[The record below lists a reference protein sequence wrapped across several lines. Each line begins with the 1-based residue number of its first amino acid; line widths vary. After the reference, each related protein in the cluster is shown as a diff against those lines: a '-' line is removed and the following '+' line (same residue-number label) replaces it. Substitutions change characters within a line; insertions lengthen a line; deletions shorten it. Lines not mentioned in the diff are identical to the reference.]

1 MQSEEVG
8 GMRRTSGREEGKGLA
23 DRRWGS
29 RVGVEVPQ
37 LPCCLGRAEALRKAR
52 SLPSGGSLPNNPN
65 CPSLGTGPPQLEW
78 GRWPLHSELG
88 LQSRWLSAGK
98 WLLLL
103 VPK

>member
-8 GMRRTSGREEGKGLA
+8 GRGEHRGERREKGWLTGGGEA
-23 DRRWGS
+23 GWGWRS
-29 RVGVEVPQ
+29 HSFPAV
-37 LPCCLGRAEALRKAR
+37 LGRAEALRKAR